1 MKKQSHYAA
10 PDIFV
15 EQFVCEEGVFASPYA
30 TFDGADG
37 LNDEFEDT
45 ASATSYEV
53 FFYGNMNE

>member
-1 MKKQSHYAA
+1 MKKQLRYTA

-30 TFDGADG
+30 TFDGAYDDG
-37 LNDEFEDT
+37 FEEP